1 MLISTSSTFV
11 FVALAFGVTS
21 TFGAP
26 IPSSL
31 LEAREILTG
40 VTARSTQPA
49 ARVLSP
55 QEIQRRE
62 SEPQTIGRRFPQP
75 FSADDLKS
83 RDLFARRSRGLKSR
97 LEKPQ
102 SRTPDDEVD
111 PRATVIVI
119 TDDDKGGQG
128 TGKGTQRKGKGKGC
142 KCSKKKKRP
151 CKGGKG
157 GRPGLGSPLSPGST
171 GLPESSP
178 PMPVP
183 DGSPNMPHT
192 TIPTTEKQDK
202 SPSDSTT
209 APAPGPGING
219 GEGHSSNNS
228 TTTSTAESGQP
239 TPPVDAGE
247 RKRRLFARLKETRS
261 TGARSL
267 RSLHNR
273 SPS

>member
-26 IPSSL
+26 IPSNL

-55 QEIQRRE
+55 E
-62 SEPQTIGRRFPQP
+62 SQTVGRRFPQP

-83 RDLFARRSRGLKSR
+83 RDLFARRSRDLKSR

-128 TGKGTQRKGKGKGC
+128 TGKGTQRKGKGKGKGC

-151 CKGGKG
+151 CKGS
-157 GRPGLGSPLSPGST
+157 RPGLGSPLSPGST

-183 DGSPNMPHT
+183 DGSPNMPHS

-209 APAPGPGING
+209 PGPGING
-219 GEGHSSNNS
+219 GEGHSSHNS
-228 TTTSTAESGQP
+228 TTTTTAESGQP

>member
-26 IPSSL
+26 IPSNL

-55 QEIQRRE
+55 
-62 SEPQTIGRRFPQP
+62 EPQTIGRRFPQP

-83 RDLFARRSRGLKSR
+83 RDLFARRSRDLKSR
-97 LEKPQ
+97 LERPQ

-128 TGKGTQRKGKGKGC
+128 TGKGTQRKGKGKGKGC

-183 DGSPNMPHT
+183 DGSPNMPHS

-209 APAPGPGING
+209 PGPGING
-219 GEGHSSNNS
+219 GEGHSSHNS
-228 TTTSTAESGQP
+228 TTTTTAESGQP